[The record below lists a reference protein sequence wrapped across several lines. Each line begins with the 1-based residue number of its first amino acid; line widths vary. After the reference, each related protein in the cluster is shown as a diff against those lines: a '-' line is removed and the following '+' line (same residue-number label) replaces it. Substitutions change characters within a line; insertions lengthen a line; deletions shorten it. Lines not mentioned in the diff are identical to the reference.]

1 MMGQFFTAADIRRLA
16 REEDCKYLLLAP
28 EDRITSEAMDVARSL
43 GMRIHRKGDLS
54 DGQSLPPLISRHT
67 LSKRPVTLVSADA
80 VRLKPFAVDVGRP
93 EMDIRLAD
101 VITGAHGSPMAAGF
115 MTWKKGS
122 FPWSLDYDEI
132 DFVVDGQLEIR
143 MGSQVVIGN
152 PGDVIH
158 IPRGS
163 DIFFGSPSF
172 ARVFYVTFPADWTT
186 Q

>member
-1 MMGQFFTAADIRRLA
+1 MGQFFTGADIRRLA
-16 REEDCKYLLLAP
+16 RSQDCRYRLVAP
-28 EDRITSEAMDVARSL
+28 EDRSPSEAIYVARSL
-43 GMRIHRKGDLS
+43 GMRIHREGDLL

-67 LSKRPVTLVSADA
+67 RPKRPVTLVNADS

-93 EMDIRLAD
+93 EMDIQLAD

-122 FPWSLDYDEI
+122 FPWTLDYDEI
-132 DFVVDGQLEIR
+132 DFVIDGQLEIR

-172 ARVFYVTFPADWTT
+172 ARVFYVTFPADWET

>member
-1 MMGQFFTAADIRRLA
+1 MGQFFTGADIRRLA
-16 REEDCKYLLLAP
+16 KTQGCRYLLLAP
-28 EDRITSEAMDVARSL
+28 EDRITSEAMDIARSL
-43 GMRIHRKGDLS
+43 GVRIHREGDLS
-54 DGQSLPPLISRHT
+54 GGQSLPPLISRHT
-67 LSKRPVTLVSADA
+67 RSRSPVTLVKADS
-80 VRLKPFAVDVGRP
+80 VHLKPFAVDVGRP
-93 EMDIRLAD
+93 EMDIILAD

-122 FPWSLDYDEI
+122 FPWTLDYDEI
-132 DFVVDGQLEIR
+132 DFVIDGQLEIR

-163 DIFFGSPSF
+163 DIFFGSPNF
-172 ARVFYVTFPADWTT
+172 ARVFYVTFPADWET